1 MGGSEGEPP
10 FFVGLFF
17 CGESGGGD
25 SFLPGG
31 WQEGTL
37 SESPT
42 FMRRDVAGNSA
53 RIVFL
58 SAGALIF
65 AGALV
70 MGACARTEPS
80 QAEQSAAGKSSSV
93 RVTDEMG
100 RGVTVPQPVR
110 RIVSLA
116 PSVTETLFALGLGDR
131 VVGDTNYCDYPAE
144 AKSKTRIGGPVDPS
158 LETIAALHPD
168 LVVATRSINRQ
179 STVNSLEH
187 LGIAVYATDPR
198 TVEQVLTST
207 ERLGRLIR
215 GGDGKVEGTDNAGGE
230 LAAQLRRRLGIVRD
244 AIAGVAPKSVFFVVW
259 QEPLITVGR
268 NTFLADAL
276 RWAGA
281 RPALAPAQDWPNVSL
296 EAVIRAA
303 PEYLIFSSDDRAKAL
318 QQIAGLRNQPGWRNA
333 RGDARESHHR
343 AAGSDQPPVAAAG
356 GRDRRAGARAVSRAF
371 WGERCGARGRLREPA
386 GGTRGRS
393 LSRQLARQFARRHRA
408 SGFAPA
414 AAPDFVGCDLRR
426 GWL

>member
-1 MGGSEGEPP
+1 MG
-10 FFVGLFF
+10 
-17 CGESGGGD
+17 
-25 SFLPGG
+25 
-31 WQEGTL
+31 
-37 SESPT
+37 
-42 FMRRDVAGNSA
+42 
-53 RIVFL
+53 
-58 SAGALIF
+58 AGAL
-65 AGALV
+65 
-70 MGACARTEPS
+70 TEPPRV
-80 QAEQSAAGKSSSV
+80 EQSAAGKSSSV

-131 VVGDTNYCDYPAE
+131 VVGDTNYCDYPPE
-144 AKSKTRIGGPVDPS
+144 ANSKTRIGGPVDPN

-207 ERLGRLIR
+207 EELGRLIR
-215 GGDGKVEGTDNAGGE
+215 GGDGKVAGSDNAGGE
-230 LAAQLRRRLGIVRD
+230 VVAQLRRRLDVVRD
-244 AIAGVAPKSVFFVVW
+244 AIAGVAPKTVFFVVW

-281 RPALAPAQDWPNVSL
+281 RSALSPAQDWPNVSL
-296 EAVIRAA
+296 EAVVRAA
-303 PEYLIFSSDDRAKAL
+303 PEYLIFSSDDRTRAL
-318 QQIAGLRNQPGWRNA
+318 QQIAGLRNHPGWRTLAAMRANRIIVLPEAISHPSPRLVDAIEELA
-333 RGDARESHHR
+333 RALYPERFGEKGAALRDATGT
-343 AAGSDQPPVAAAG
+343 AGKHTAGVFALGRTFASAFVSGFTPGAAAG
-356 GRDRRAGARAVSRAF
+356 FG
-371 WGERCGARGRLREPA
+371 
-386 GGTRGRS
+386 
-393 LSRQLARQFARRHRA
+393 
-408 SGFAPA
+408 
-414 AAPDFVGCDLRR
+414 GCDLPR

>member
-17 CGESGGGD
+17 CRESGGE
-25 SFLPGG
+25 SFSPDA

-53 RIVFL
+53 RIVLL

-80 QAEQSAAGKSSSV
+80 QAEQSTAGKSSSV
-93 RVTDEMG
+93 RVTDEVG

-198 TVEQVLTST
+198 TVEQVLSST

-215 GGDGKVEGTDNAGGE
+215 GGDGKVAGTDNVGGE
-230 LAAQLRRRLGIVRD
+230 LVAQLRRRLGIVRD

-318 QQIAGLRNQPGWRNA
+318 QQIAGLRNQPGWRTLAAVRANRIIVLPEAISHPSPRLVDAIEELA
-333 RGDARESHHR
+333 RALYPERFGEKG
-343 AAGSDQPPVAAAG
+343 AALGGTAG
-356 GRDRRAGARAVSRAF
+356 GGRHAGAFAFAPVGAAVCAQ
-371 WGERCGARGRLREPA
+371 AA
-386 GGTRGRS
+386 
-393 LSRQLARQFARRHRA
+393 A

-414 AAPDFVGCDLRR
+414 AARDFVGCHLSRV
-426 GWL
+426 WL

>member
-1 MGGSEGEPP
+1 
-10 FFVGLFF
+10 
-17 CGESGGGD
+17 
-25 SFLPGG
+25 
-31 WQEGTL
+31 
-37 SESPT
+37 
-42 FMRRDVAGNSA
+42 MRRDVAGNSA
-53 RIVFL
+53 RLIDALVPTGAL
-58 SAGALIF
+58 VLALVLAGALIL
-65 AGALV
+65 AGAP
-70 MGACARTEPS
+70 MGACARTEPP
-80 QAEQSAAGKSSSV
+80 QAEQAAAGKSSSV

-144 AKSKTRIGGPVDPS
+144 AKSKTRVGGPVDPN

-198 TVEQVLTST
+198 TVEQVLSST

-215 GGDGKVEGTDNAGGE
+215 GGGAKVEGTDKGGE
-230 LAAQLRRRLGIVRD
+230 LATQLRSRLGIVRD

-318 QQIAGLRNQPGWRNA
+318 QQIAGLRNQPGWKTLAAMRANRIIVLPEA
-333 RGDARESHHR
+333 ISHPSPRLVDAIEEL
-343 AAGSDQPPVAAAG
+343 
-356 GRDRRAGARAVSRAF
+356 ARALYPERF
-371 WGERCGARGRLREPA
+371 GEKGAALA
-386 GGTRGRS
+386 GTAGTRGRH
-393 LSRQLARQFARRHRA
+393 AA
-408 SGFAPA
+408 SDG
-414 AAPDFVGCDLRR
+414 APDCASPLASCFMSVGAAVCAQASACGFVGCDLGR